1 MKPVIIQLFKRKLF
15 SSLFFA
21 VLILPFFPA
30 EQSDAKKNVPYR
42 NLGFSGMQSME
53 VDILRQKYLTD
64 LQKWLYQVLDE
75 GQQYRIYIRNEL
87 EKQKMP
93 AILEYLALVESDYN
107 PNAKSRSGAT
117 GLWQFMTNS
126 VSGLLEYN
134 EYVDQRLDPWISTQ
148 AALKKLNMNYKTFG
162 DWLLA
167 ITAYNCGAGALQ
179 RAIKQAGS
187 RDFWYLSRNGYL
199 SAQACG
205 YVPKLLAIADAV
217 ENDRYYGVS
226 FPHARTWNGATLE
239 TRAGVFDYVSVS
251 ESVSLTKLAYELRI
265 DEETFLSLNSA
276 LIKKIT
282 PPGKKYRIRFPEGM
296 KDSAVYALY
305 EMGFFTV
312 CPE

>member
-1 MKPVIIQLFKRKLF
+1 MKILHLLFYRKKIFCSL
-15 SSLFFA
+15 LFFIT
-21 VLILPFFPA
+21 LFCTFSA
-30 EQSDAKKNVPYR
+30 EEKKSVYK
-42 NLGFSGMQSME
+42 NLGYEGMQSME
-53 VDILRQKYLTD
+53 VDILRQKYLTV
-64 LQKWLYQVLDE
+64 LQKWLYQVLDD

-87 EKQKMP
+87 EKQNMP

-107 PNAKSRSGAT
+107 PSARSRSGAT

-148 AALKKLNMNYKTFG
+148 AALKKLSMNYKTFG

-179 RAIKQAGS
+179 QAIKKAGS
-187 RDFWYLSRNGYL
+187 KDFWYLSRNGYL
-199 SAQACG
+199 STQASG
-205 YVPKLLAIADAV
+205 YVPKLLAIADVV
-217 ENDRYYGVS
+217 ENDRYYGVN
-226 FPHARTWNGATLE
+226 FPHARAWNGTTLE
-239 TRAGVFDYVSVS
+239 TRAGFFDYVSVS

-282 PPGKKYRIRFPEGM
+282 PPGKRYKIRFPEGM
-296 KDSAVYALY
+296 KDSAVYALH

-312 CPE
+312 SPD

>member
-1 MKPVIIQLFKRKLF
+1 MPDSINFYKKKLF
-15 SSLFFA
+15 TALFIT
-21 VLILPFFPA
+21 VLTIPVFSA
-30 EQSDAKKNVPYR
+30 EKIDTQKSIPYK
-42 NLGFSGMQSME
+42 NLGFSGIQSME
-53 VDILRQKYLTD
+53 VDILRQKYLTV
-64 LQKWLYQVLDE
+64 LQKWLYQVLDD

-87 EKQKMP
+87 EKQNMP

-107 PNAKSRSGAT
+107 PSARSRSGAT

-179 RAIKQAGS
+179 RAIKKAGNN
-187 RDFWYLSRNGYL
+187 DFWYLSRNGYL

-205 YVPKLLAIADAV
+205 YVPKLLAIADVV
-217 ENDRYYGVS
+217 ENDKYYGVA
-226 FPHARTWNGATLE
+226 FPHAKAWNGTTLE
-239 TRAGVFDYVSVS
+239 TRAGIFDYVSVS

-276 LIKKIT
+276 LIRQIT
-282 PPGKKYRIRFPEGM
+282 PPGKKYKIRFPEGM
-296 KDSAVYALY
+296 KDSAVYALN

-312 CPE
+312 HPE